1 MSNPALAAKSSNRYE
16 IGDWLLYLLL
26 VLLAICLP
34 LVIDTVGWVPD
45 AGQLIWVSL
54 LATVAGILLSLSPLP
69 GWMNWIIGTG
79 WGAVASIQMSGRVLP
94 SSNVFLAELRDVLTW
109 LFNLLVYHQVAPLL
123 PFSHSVAFMGDRI
136 VHLVTKVGVWYSVV
150 SGGGT
155 SLETL
160 ALLLGIAFGTWLLT
174 FFACTEL
181 LWQRRTFL
189 ATIPLGV
196 AIVLNVAYTGIG
208 ITYVYAYLGIT
219 LIVQVWANARHLER
233 GWKQSRTD
241 FSPEIKRDLLIT
253 GGGLSIAIILISLLF
268 PYFTLDRVVLS
279 FWKNVG
285 SRLNPFYQ
293 GWDRAF
299 AGRKAVPTL
308 TPAPVAGDRGSHLLS
323 VAPGELGQRDVLIV
337 QTSDPPPPPEE
348 QRNISPDLLF
358 EQNLPKHYWRQITY
372 DTYTGNGW
380 ENNSQAQS
388 VNYNAQELWSQS
400 TFTHT
405 LLTQTYTIVLGSP
418 ILAFAVNQPST
429 VNASY
434 RVTVRANGDLES
446 LGVIT
451 STYTVVSWVP
461 DASNKQLQA
470 AEGDY
475 PDWVAQRY
483 LPLPEIPQR
492 IREKAERVVREA
504 GAVTRYD
511 KAKAI
516 EQYLRGFVYDLQIPP
531 PPLGTDVTDYFL
543 FIAQR
548 GYCDYSATAMVVML
562 RAVGVA
568 SRYASGYHMG
578 RYDRQLRAYVVTE
591 ASAHAWTEVY
601 FPEYGWIEFEPTPTL
616 TPFYHLSYD
625 ATHTTTSTGLVIGAN
640 TGFRISPLWY
650 GLIGLVIVLAFI
662 IIWPPRYFKRRTRSA
677 QQQVLLI
684 YEELV
689 AGSAWLGIAPSG
701 GQTPVEFLDLLA
713 MEMETRVG
721 ATGICLDDIHSISRT
736 YLQARYS
743 NQPLELKDV
752 VLSQGAWRRLRGQ
765 LVRMLLRR
773 APRKPT
779 PVE

>member
-1 MSNPALAAKSSNRYE
+1 MSNPALGVKSSERYE

-34 LVIDTVGWVPD
+34 LVIDTVGWVPN

-54 LATVAGILLSLSPLP
+54 LATIAGILLSLSPLP

-94 SSNVFLAELRDVLTW
+94 SSNVFFTELRAVLSW
-109 LFNLLVYHQVAPLL
+109 LFNLLVYHQVAPLV
-123 PFSHSVAFMGDRI
+123 PFSHSIAFMGDRI
-136 VHLVTKVGVWYSVV
+136 SHLVTKVGVWYSVV

-155 SLETL
+155 SLETV

-181 LWQRRTFL
+181 LRQRRTFL

-241 FSPEIKRDLLIT
+241 FSPEIKRDLIIT
-253 GGGLSIAIILISLLF
+253 GGGLTVAIIFIALIF

-285 SRLNPFYQ
+285 SKLNPLYE

-299 AGRKAVPTL
+299 AGRKPVPTL
-308 TPAPVAGDRGSHLLS
+308 TPAPVAGTRGSHLLRVVPS
-323 VAPGELGQRDVLIV
+323 EPGQRIVLIV
-337 QTSDPPPPPEE
+337 ETSDPPPPPEE
-348 QRNISPDLLF
+348 QRNLSPDLLL

-372 DTYTGNGW
+372 DTYTGSGW
-380 ENNSQAQS
+380 ENSSQAQS
-388 VNYNAQELWSQS
+388 VNYNAQEVWSQS

-434 RVTVRANGDLES
+434 RVTVRANADLES

-461 DASNKQLQA
+461 DANSKQLQA

-483 LPLPEIPQR
+483 LPLPKIPQR
-492 IREKAERVVREA
+492 IREKAEQVVREA

-516 EQYLRGFVYDLQIPP
+516 EQYLRGFVYDLLIQP

-543 FIAQR
+543 FTAQR

-578 RYDRQLRAYVVTE
+578 HYDRQLRAYVVTE
-591 ASAHAWTEVY
+591 AAAHAWTEVY
-601 FPEYGWIEFEPTPTL
+601 FPEYGWIEFEPTPTQM
-616 TPFYHLSYD
+616 TFSRSANDPTQTNSS
-625 ATHTTTSTGLVIGAN
+625 TSQAPSTKPVL
-640 TGFRISPLWY
+640 RISPLWY
-650 GLIGLVIVLAFI
+650 GTIGLVIVLALV
-662 IIWPPRYFKRRTRSA
+662 IIWPPRYFKRRALSA
-677 QQQVLLI
+677 QRQVLSI

-701 GQTPVEFLDLLA
+701 GQTPAEFLSLLA
-713 MEMETRVG
+713 VEMERRL
-721 ATGICLDDIHSISRT
+721 GIAGDFLRDINVISRT
-736 YLQARYS
+736 YLKARYS
-743 NQPLELKDV
+743 NQPLEAADV
-752 VLSQGAWRRLRGQ
+752 IHSQGAWRRLRGQ

-773 APRKPT
+773 APRRSS
-779 PVE
+779 PVG